1 MMLYSWK
8 KNGRASWKNLKRNT
22 PGTSIVRAEAYRL
35 WNSRKTTFFKAS
47 CQQYFWRDNVKLDWF
62 SGVHIIKYP
71 GFAFFPAFLTL
82 KTSVKMAWYVSSLP
96 RDLLETFQLNIAF
109 QVPLASKWW
118 WNMALY
124 HIGIRDCVIITF
136 MWYCRLG
143 VELGASQEKQRNL
156 ASWHER
162 CDILYGW
169 VNDKYVRLRSRPT
182 SPESSF
188 GGIKRQ
194 QSVIEVRLY
203 VNCEEQIFFQWTP
216 NLTTKEF
223 TFCCFPEVK

>member
-1 MMLYSWK
+1 MICFVP
-8 KNGRASWKNLKRNT
+8 AKR
-22 PGTSIVRAEAYRL
+22 PV
-35 WNSRKTTFFKAS
+35 
-47 CQQYFWRDNVKLDWF
+47 
-62 SGVHIIKYP
+62 
-71 GFAFFPAFLTL
+71 
-82 KTSVKMAWYVSSLP
+82 
-96 RDLLETFQLNIAF
+96 RDLSVNSLNIAF

-124 HIGIRDCVIITF
+124 HKGIGDCVTITF
-136 MWYCRLG
+136 VWYCRLG
-143 VELGASQEKQRNL
+143 VELGASQAKQRNL

-203 VNCEEQIFFQWTP
+203 VTCKEQIFFQWTP
-216 NLTTKEF
+216 TLTTEEF
-223 TFCCFPEVK
+223 TFCCFPEVKLASLSQSSWSRPVVIINWRRPINTGFKLR